1 MMERTGKQIDAAS
14 VHSELSSHLVR
25 DILLKIFY
33 LEGCKRLAAATK
45 IWQAC
50 DRCRR
55 YQTLICYLTRRPLC
69 TSKRKLAAYQC
80 ARQPERQLF

>member
-33 LEGCKRLAAATK
+33 LEGCKRLAAVIPLLWTD
-45 IWQAC
+45 
-50 DRCRR
+50 DRCH
-55 YQTLICYLTRRPLC
+55 LFLSLGLSP
-69 TSKRKLAAYQC
+69 
-80 ARQPERQLF
+80 PE